1 MLPPLQGWRQ
11 GFQTRGLRK
20 SKRLLRRLP
29 ACGGWLPFRLG
40 FECFGFGLM
49 VLLEKNRIAFGML
62 LFVLR
67 FENARE
73 GGGALSCK

>member
-1 MLPPLQGWRQ
+1 MEISISAST

-29 ACGGWLPFRLG
+29 ACGGWLPFGLG

-62 LFVLR
+62 LCFL
-67 FENARE
+67 
-73 GGGALSCK
+73 